1 MEHDLV
7 KTISVKENPDGS
19 LTIEWDENHPAF
31 ADLNGMTEKQQEEYF
46 LDIIKRGLE
55 QLEEKE
61 KDNES
66 SNS

>member
-31 ADLNGMTEKQQEEYF
+31 ADMKDMTEKEQEEYF
-46 LDIIKRGLE
+46 LDMIKRGLE

-61 KDNES
+61 KDES
-66 SNS
+66 